1 MPVLGIIH
9 GTKIGPNAPTIT
21 SVTDVGLNREFDNGA
36 VDVAFTLPGVN
47 TAISY
52 KVTSSNGRVATGNS
66 SPIRVQNLPTGIN
79 TTFTITGTNNITIEG
94 PISTVSTGVIVTTVP
109 FRPTIGVATEGNTQG
124 FVLFSLLNSGGKAVI
139 SYVATGSPSG
149 SANNTGSPITVSGL
163 TNGTPHAFTVVAVN
177 ANGPSLPSNPSNVIT
192 PFVPSVVVDPPTTT
206 YYCYSSDCLSQDG
219 RNFAYVQ
226 APVFTS
232 AVGSDQSSFTS
243 YVIEGTTARGTRK
256 VYCNTVQQTALVGA
270 QQASCQNTYV
280 EPAEPPPC
288 PSDTYETPCGT
299 PVAGQPQSGC
309 SGANY
314 GYTITSVAPR
324 TRTIRDCNGI
334 LLSTVSIPCVTSAF
348 TTTVTNDIRCPGYV
362 AQVGPTRVAGDSAV
376 VTNPTSHYYTGCCAG
391 TQVTSSNYAT
401 YSAAYTVMISSCGTT
416 VTNQQSGTG
425 HDIPELVCESAT
437 PPAGCSSNPCV
448 SYTVIIP
455 TCDGEDSR
463 QGIYTGTRKVCA
475 DGTFITCAEPTF
487 TSFGS
492 MIEANNRS
500 CGGSGNTSTTNQTN
514 SNPTNAPIT
523 ATNPVTTTQSP
534 VGTLTRDPNG
544 AGYTDPVEGNF
555 VWYST
560 TSPDGTTNLY
570 LLPET
575 NGTPVTT
582 SLSSNS
588 NPAVSIP
595 PINFDY
601 STPSEP
607 TTTPPVTVPNG
618 VYDRDDDYSAPPA
631 TVPPSQPVAEAPAPV
646 YEYDFGGF
654 FGDFCF
660 AFGTKITMADG
671 SFKNIEDLKLGDSLK
686 TFNIPT
692 LTNGDAPEAWS
703 PKEVWSVATTENF
716 ENATTTVSRFNT
728 GTYGRY
734 YKINNK
740 IKVTH
745 EHWILVK
752 RDSLWQFMQVAD
764 MRIGDY
770 LLGQNKEEVEVF
782 NIEFVPS
789 RISVVNLD
797 VEENDMYFADGILA
811 HNFFSF
817 K

>member
-9 GTKIGPNAPTIT
+9 GTKIGPTAPTIT

-36 VDVAFTLPGVN
+36 VDVAFTLPAVN

-52 KVTSSNGRVATGNS
+52 KVTSSNGQVATGNS

-94 PISTVSTGVIVTTVP
+94 PSSTVSSGVVVTTVP
-109 FRPTIGVATEGNTQG
+109 FRPTIGVATEGNTQA
-124 FVLFSLLNSGGKAVI
+124 FVLFTLLNSGGKQI
-139 SYVATGSPSG
+139 LSYVATGSPSG

-163 TNGTPHAFTVVAVN
+163 VNNTPHVFTVVAIN
-177 ANGPSLPSNPSNVIT
+177 ANGPSLPSSPSNLIT
-192 PFVPSVVVDPPTTT
+192 PFVPAVVVPPPTTT

-219 RNFAYVQ
+219 RNFEYVQ

-232 AVGSDQSSFTS
+232 AVGSDQSSLTS
-243 YVIEGTTARGTRK
+243 YSIEGTSARGTRK

-270 QQASCQNTYV
+270 QQSECQTTYV
-280 EPAEPPPC
+280 APQPPAPC
-288 PSDTYETPCGT
+288 PSDEYTSTCGT
-299 PVAGQPQSGC
+299 PVAGQPDYGC

-324 TRTIRDCNGI
+324 TKTTYDCRGVITGI
-334 LLSTVSIPCVTSAF
+334 VSIPCVTSAF
-348 TTTVTNDIRCPGYV
+348 TTTITNDPRCPGYV
-362 AQVGPTRVAGDSAV
+362 AQVGPTRVEGDSAAV
-376 VTNPTSHYYTGCCAG
+376 VNPTSHWYTGCCSG
-391 TQVTSSNYAT
+391 TQVTSSNYAS
-401 YSAAYTVMISSCGTT
+401 YSAAYSVMLSQCGTT
-416 VTNQQSGTG
+416 VTRQQSGTG
-425 HDIPELVCESAT
+425 FDIPELDCSSAT

-463 QGIYTGTRKVCA
+463 QGIYTGTRKVCS
-475 DGTFITCAEPTF
+475 DGTFITCTEPTF

-492 MIEANNRS
+492 MIEANART

-514 SNPTNAPIT
+514 SNPTNAAT
-523 ATNPVTTTQSP
+523 TSTNPVTTTQSP

-544 AGYTDPVEGNF
+544 AGYTDPVEGTF

-560 TSPDGTTNLY
+560 IDAAGNTNLY
-570 LLPET
+570 LLPES
-575 NGTPVTT
+575 NGTPNTG
-582 SLSSNS
+582 SLSANS
-588 NPAVSIP
+588 DPAVVIP
-595 PINFDY
+595 ANGFDY

-607 TTTPPVTVPNG
+607 TPTAPAPVPNG

-631 TVPPSQPVAEAPAPV
+631 TVPPSQPTTTEPAPV
-646 YEYDFGGF
+646 YEFDFGGI

-703 PKEVWSVATTENF
+703 PKEVWSVATTEDF
-716 ENATTTVSRFNT
+716 ENATTTVSRFDT
-728 GTYGRY
+728 GTYSKY

-752 RDSLWQFMQVAD
+752 RDNLWQFMQVAD

-782 NIEFVPS
+782 NIEFVPT